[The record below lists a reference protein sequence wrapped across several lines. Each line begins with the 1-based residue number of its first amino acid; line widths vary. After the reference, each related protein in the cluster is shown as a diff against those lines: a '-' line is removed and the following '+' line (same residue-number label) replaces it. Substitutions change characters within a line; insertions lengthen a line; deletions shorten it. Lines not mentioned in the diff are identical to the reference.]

1 MLSLRGLRRFMKKQN
16 FLNKL
21 KQENKLELVEPSE
34 EIKESYLEKS
44 ATSLKASQI
53 LVESKLLE
61 ESVSMSYYA
70 MYHSLVALMFKC
82 GIKCENHTGNIL
94 LLKEL
99 FNENEL
105 YEMISDAKEERIDKQ
120 YYVDFEITKEDTE
133 KMIEKSQEFVTKI
146 KLIIEKL
153 THEEVEEIR
162 TKFKLL

>member
-1 MLSLRGLRRFMKKQN
+1 MKKQN

-21 KQENKLELVEPSE
+21 KKENKLELVEPSE
-34 EIKESYLEKS
+34 EIKKSYLGKS

-53 LVESKLLE
+53 LVKSELLE

-70 MYHSLVALMFKC
+70 MYHSLLALMFKC
-82 GIKCENHTGNIL
+82 GIKCENHAGNIL

-105 YEMISDAKEERIDKQ
+105 YKMISDDKEERIDKQ

-133 KMIEKSQEFVTKI
+133 KSIEKSQEFTIKI
-146 KLIIEKL
+146 KLVIEKL
-153 THEEVEEIR
+153 TQGEIDKIR
-162 TKFKLL
+162 RKFKLL

>member
-1 MLSLRGLRRFMKKQN
+1 MEKQN

-21 KQENKLELVEPSE
+21 EQENKLELVETSE
-34 EIKESYLEKS
+34 EIKESYLGKS
-44 ATSLKASQI
+44 ATSMKASQI
-53 LVESKLLE
+53 LVKSELLE

-70 MYHSLVALMFKC
+70 MYHCLLALIFKC
-82 GIKCENHTGNIL
+82 GIKCENHAGNIL

-133 KMIEKSQEFVTKI
+133 ELIEKSQEFVTKI
-146 KLIIEKL
+146 KLVIEKL
-153 THEEVEEIR
+153 TQEEIDKIR
-162 TKFKLL
+162 IKFKLL